1 MPIVGCEAD
10 AVAYK
15 EEERRSLR
23 SDEALQGEDKTV
35 LWDGSYSSGPRTL
48 HGDLTARIEHCLAQV
63 SMDCLTRYTLPGPDY
78 I

>member
-10 AVAYK
+10 AVAYN

-23 SDEALQGEDKTV
+23 SNDANQGEDKTV
-35 LWDGSYSSGPRTL
+35 LRDGSYSSGPRTL

-63 SMDCLTRYTLPGPDY
+63 NMNCSIVHDFAWAR
-78 I
+78 